1 MLRLYVFGN
10 LKLGIVIWFTSMKYY
25 DGKFSEKYKLYRQFV
40 LISREQTDIMDVT
53 ERLFMTKSL

>member
-1 MLRLYVFGN
+1 MYVFGN

-40 LISREQTDIMDVT
+40 LISREQTDIMDIT